1 MPASDKDLRQA
12 EYLSNRILKNRR
24 LLSKWVKTNDIH
36 AYRLYDR
43 DIPEVPLAVD
53 LYASETDKAIVM
65 ALYERPYDK
74 ADEDEAAWLT
84 LMAESVGKCLEIP
97 QNRIF
102 TKTRRK
108 MKGISQYE
116 REDDQGFP
124 MTIRESGLEFRVNL
138 SGHLDTGLFLD
149 HRQTRQ
155 LVRSACRDMKVLNL
169 FSYTGSFSV
178 YAAHGG
184 ALSVTSVDLSNTYLA
199 WSRENF
205 RLNNLSGDRYAL
217 IRSDVMSFLNDAR
230 MAGLSWDLIIAD
242 PPTFSNSAK
251 TARDFDV
258 NRDWPVLIEAC
269 RQVLAKD
276 GVIIFSSNS
285 RSLKWN
291 EELVQLP
298 VLEITESTIPPDFR
312 NRRIH
317 RCWLAGNYTSSFNT
331 VT

>member
-1 MPASDKDLRQA
+1 MPPSDRDLRQA

-24 LLSKWVKTNDIH
+24 LLSKWVKTHDIH

-43 DIPEVPLAVD
+43 DIPEVPLALD
-53 LYASETDKAIVM
+53 MYASDTQKAVVM
-65 ALYERPYDK
+65 ALYERPYEK
-74 ADEDEAAWLT
+74 SDEDEAAWLT
-84 LMAESVGKCLEIP
+84 LMSESVAKCLEIAP
-97 QNRIF
+97 DRIF

-108 MKGISQYE
+108 MKGLTQYE
-116 REDDQGFP
+116 REDEEGFP
-124 MTIRESGLEFRVNL
+124 MIVRESGLDFQVKL

-155 LVRSACRDMKVLNL
+155 LVRSACRDKRVLNL

-178 YAAHGG
+178 YAANGG
-184 ALSVTSVDLSNTYLA
+184 AASVTSVDLSNTYLA

-205 RLNNLSGDRYAL
+205 RLNNLSGDKYPL
-217 IRSDVMSFLNDAR
+217 IRSDVMTFLHDAYA
-230 MAGLSWDLIIAD
+230 AGLSWHMIIAD

-258 NRDWPVLIEAC
+258 NRDWPELIEAC
-269 RQVLAKD
+269 RQVLTTD

-291 EELVQLP
+291 EEMVQLP

-312 NRRIH
+312 NKRIH
-317 RCWLAGNYTSSFNT
+317 RCWLAGNYTSSFKT